1 MAMWPMSVVPAMV
14 GLALALLTAWVIS
27 RRADFSSTQARFVTL
42 DGLRGY
48 LAYGVLLHHAA
59 IWYGYLQTGLWDQ
72 PPSALYRSLGRGG
85 VAMFFMITAF
95 LFGHKLLQAPDSRF
109 DWKRLFVGRVCR
121 LAPLY
126 LFAVA
131 ALFVIVAILSKGSLT
146 EGIFRLSQHAL
157 AWILFTIPGYPD
169 LNGIHNT
176 YLIVA
181 GVMWTL
187 VYEWFFYL
195 LLPLL
200 ALWLRPRDRPAA
212 RWIVVSAVGVCA
224 VGALL
229 PGEKV
234 YLLAFAIGLTAARLA
249 GSKKFAAWAKSRAA
263 SWVVLLTLILA
274 VWLSRWPSTTRI
286 VLTLASLGLGFC
298 LVASGCAFFGVLTW
312 RVSRALGEWAYG
324 IYLLQ
329 GLVLFTVFHFVLGGR
344 PLRADAFWLWIM
356 AATPVLVALS
366 ALTYRWIEVPGIAL
380 TRRWAPTGRTK
391 PDTSLRSAAP

>member
-1 MAMWPMSVVPAMV
+1 MAMSPMSVVPAIA

-27 RRADFSSTQARFVTL
+27 RRADVSSTQARFVTL

-59 IWYGYLQTGLWDQ
+59 IWYGFLQTGSWDQ
-72 PPSALYRSLGRGG
+72 PPSALYRSLGKGG

-95 LFGHKLLQAPDSRF
+95 LFGHKLLQSPESRF
-109 DWKRLFVGRVCR
+109 DWKRLFIGRVFR

-126 LFAVA
+126 LFVIA
-131 ALFVIVAILSKGSLT
+131 ALFIIVAVLSKGSLT
-146 EGIFRLSQHAL
+146 GSIVQLSQHAL
-157 AWILFTIPGYPD
+157 TWILFTIFGDPN
-169 LNGIHNT
+169 LNGIDNT
-176 YLIVA
+176 RLIVA

-195 LLPLL
+195 ALPLL

-212 RWIVVSAVGVCA
+212 WWLVVSVVGVCA

-229 PGEKV
+229 PGERI
-234 YLLAFAIGLTAARLA
+234 YLLAFAVGLAAAWLA
-249 GSKKFAAWAKSRAA
+249 GSQKFAVWAKNPLA
-263 SWVVLLTLILA
+263 SWVLLLTLILA
-274 VWLSRWPSTTRI
+274 VWLSQWPSTKRI

-298 LVASGCAFFGVLTW
+298 LVASGCSFFGVLTW

-324 IYLLQ
+324 IYLLH
-329 GLVLFTVFHFVLGGR
+329 GLVLFTVFHFALGGR
-344 PLRADAFWLWIM
+344 PLRAEAFWLWIM

-366 ALTYRWIEVPGIAL
+366 ALTYRWIEVPGIDL
-380 TRRWAPTGRTK
+380 TRRWAPSGRTK